1 MTRLL
6 LAEFRDQRGFNEAA
20 RRMNGSYGHVVEAF
34 TPFPVET
41 LPGMPDPPR
50 SRIRPAMFAGG
61 MIMAALAYGLEY
73 YSAVVNYPYNS
84 GGRPLNAWP
93 TFMLVPFAT
102 GILLAAVCGFAVFLF
117 ETGLPQLSN
126 PLFGVEGFDGA
137 SQDRFLLAVEPE
149 ERQDSR
155 AATADL
161 LRSCGAISVREV
173 DR

>member
-6 LAEFRDQRGFNEAA
+6 LAEFRDHRSFSEAA
-20 RRMNGSYGHVVEAF
+20 RRTNGSYGRVVEAF
-34 TPFPVET
+34 TPFPVGT
-41 LPGMPDPPR
+41 LPGMPDSPR
-50 SRIRPAMFAGG
+50 SRIRPAMFLGG
-61 MIMAALAYGLEY
+61 IIMAALAYGLEY

-84 GGRPLNAWP
+84 GGRQLNAWP

-117 ETGLPQLSN
+117 ETGLPQLSS
-126 PLFGVEGFDGA
+126 PLFGVEGFENA
-137 SQDRFLLAVEPE
+137 SQDRFLLAVEPGKD
-149 ERQDSR
+149 QGSS
-155 AATADL
+155 AAAADL